1 MKKILSLVLALSLM
15 VTATACG
22 GKSASTSQSQGNP
35 GGQSASSAGP
45 TAGGL
50 KMEDVKVCVFLSSV
64 RGDSGI
70 IDMLADA
77 ADELAEEE
85 GLKNYTIVE
94 AGDAASDTA
103 KLKSTLMDVCDQGW
117 DIVISSSST
126 MLDIVGEVA
135 PDYPDTKFCLFDT
148 AFDFDTYPYDNVYSA
163 TFKAN
168 EGSYLAGIVAM
179 SMSESGTIGFVGGQE
194 VSSILDFCWGY
205 VEGAKSV
212 NPDGKIVITF
222 TNDWYDSAKAKEIA
236 ISEVNMGAD
245 VIFPAAGP
253 SSEGV
258 MEAASEKGI
267 RSIGV
272 DEDREALYAKTNPDW
287 VSSILTSEIKDVNAA
302 VKRAIHMTLDGTLKY
317 GESEALGLESGCVG
331 IIETGNYAQEVP
343 DEVKALV
350 EEAKKGALEG
360 TLKITSAYGKS
371 TEEVQKMK
379 DWANGTD

>member
-1 MKKILSLVLALSLM
+1 MKKLLAVLLAISLMALS
-15 VTATACG
+15 VGCG
-22 GKSASTSQSQGNP
+22 GDASSQAGGQSSA
-35 GGQSASSAGP
+35 GGQSAAGDAL
-45 TAGGL
+45 T
-50 KMEDVKVCVFLSSV
+50 METVRVCVFLSSV

-77 ADELAEEE
+77 ADELAAEE

-94 AGDAASDTA
+94 AGDAASDTG
-103 KLKSTLMDVCDQGW
+103 KLKSTLMDVCDQGY

-126 MLDIVGEVA
+126 MLDIIAEVA
-135 PDYPDTKFCLFDT
+135 PDYPETKFCLFDT
-148 AFDFDTYPYDNVYSA
+148 EFDFETYPYDNVYSA
-163 TFKAN
+163 TFMAN

-179 SMSESGTIGFVGGQE
+179 SMSENGTIGFVGGQE

-212 NPDGKIVITF
+212 NPDGKIIVTF

-236 ISEVNMGAD
+236 ISEINMGAD

-258 MEAASEKGI
+258 MEAAAEKGI

-272 DEDREALYAKTNPDW
+272 DEDREVLYAKTNPDW

-302 VKRAIHMTLDGTLKY
+302 VKRAIHMTLDGTLEY
-317 GESEALGLESGCVG
+317 GKSEALGLESGCVG
-331 IIETGNYAQEVP
+331 IIETGNYATDVP

-350 EEAKKGALEG
+350 DAAKQAAMDG
-360 TLKITSAYGKS
+360 TLEITSAYGKS
-371 TEEVQKMK
+371 AEEIQEMK
-379 DWANGTD
+379 DWANGN

>member
-1 MKKILSLVLALSLM
+1 MKKVLALVLAISLM
-15 VTATACG
+15 IMATACG
-22 GKSASTSQSQGNP
+22 GGETSQSQSPAGSQ
-35 GGQSASSAGP
+35 GASGTGP
-45 TAGGL
+45 AAQTL

-135 PDYPDTKFCLFDT
+135 PDYPETKFCLFDT
-148 AFDFDTYPYDNVYSA
+148 AFDFSTYPYDNVYSA

-212 NPDGKIVITF
+212 NPDGKVIITF

-236 ISEVNMGAD
+236 TSEINMGAD

-258 MEAASEKGI
+258 MEAASQKGI

-331 IIETGNYAQEVP
+331 IIESGNYADEVP
-343 DEVKALV
+343 DAVKALV
-350 EEAKKGALEG
+350 EDAKKGALEG
-360 TLKITSAYGKS
+360 TLQVTSAYGKS
-371 TEEVQKMK
+371 SEEVQKMK
-379 DWANGTD
+379 DWANGTE